1 MENIRELSFVSEKP
15 ITEVPYT
22 RYRLQLLGKI
32 DQNNVAGDVGTIAN
46 RLKRKHNCA
55 IVADIYNSAIFSP
68 KAIAPETKEYKVLG
82 EEQVNL
88 ADSRYQHSLFQV
100 CNFALLKAF
109 KRAPSVSRVD
119 YYRKRIYSQV
129 SNNGK
134 YEAQRYLTFD
144 LLQDHNQHLVLT
156 IDFGNEYRS
165 RQTIYEL
172 GTEKL
177 REGEKLIHSYDG
189 KSCEFIQ
196 VGEDTIDTRL
206 GKLGNKSVLQY
217 HVGKG
222 NLSSDQLKS
231 LNLSTPV
238 VKVRYKSK
246 GKKDFEAC
254 HMPQLLKKLYDRT
267 QIDQRFWEQQLLPI
281 HDKVKMAIKT
291 IAFLNKDNKFQING
305 ISVPFSLSLREPE
318 RLQWFLEGDN
328 KRNLD
333 FGEVTVEKPGQALYR
348 NPHLLD
354 KPKEIKCFVLYPKS
368 LEKEVLQYGVALK
381 QEFAKLKIDFKRK
394 DISYNPK
401 DSFEIKR
408 TCQELKNGEFVFAFV
423 PESEHEDYNRQVD
436 PYKTIKNELIKL
448 QLPSQMINYSTVK
461 QSKKSQ
467 GFISQNLIL
476 GINAKL
482 GYSSWR
488 LKEMPGNADA
498 FIGLDIG
505 RKNNRA
511 VGASAFVID
520 GRGEL
525 IGWSNIELSA
535 HLETFDSHALRNLLL
550 DLAVLYQQKY
560 DSPLKHLVIHRD
572 GEVRKPEREVFKE
585 LLPLLQK
592 EGLEQLD
599 VIEVIKSGTC
609 RAVAIQDGSYTNPEK
624 GYGWEHCPKEAIILT
639 TGKAQTKVSK
649 NSSPRPLRIRLIM
662 GDTDILTLAG
672 QVYWLSE
679 MQVGSTQTIRLPITT
694 YYADRA
700 AEYSLEGLLP
710 PGVHQDQ
717 RLWFL

>member
-22 RYRLQLLGKI
+22 RYRLQLLGEI
-32 DQNNVAGDVGTIAN
+32 DQNNLAKDVGKIAGK
-46 RLKRKHNCA
+46 LKWQHKCA
-55 IVADIYNSAIFSP
+55 ILADIYNSAIFSP
-68 KAIAPETKEYKVLG
+68 ISLPHETKEYRVM
-82 EEQVNL
+82 EEEPVNL
-88 ADSRYQHSLFQV
+88 AHSKYQRFLFQV
-100 CNFALLKAF
+100 CNLALFQAF
-109 KRAPSVSRVD
+109 NRARRVSRVD

-144 LLQDHNQHLVLT
+144 FLRDKNQHLVLT

-177 REGEKLIHSYDG
+177 REGERLIHTYDG

-206 GKLGNKSVLQY
+206 VELGNKSVLQY
-217 HVGKG
+217 HRKNG
-222 NLSSDQLKS
+222 NLPSGN

-246 GKKDFEAC
+246 GKKDFEAS

-267 QIDQRFWEQQLLPI
+267 EIDNKFWEQQLLPI

-291 IAFLNKDNKFQING
+291 IDFLNKDNKFQINS
-305 ISVPFSLSLREPE
+305 ISVPFSPSLRKPE
-318 RLQWFLEGDN
+318 RLQWFLQGDN
-328 KRNLD
+328 KQNLD
-333 FGEVTVEKPGQALYR
+333 FGQVTVEKPGQALWKGKI
-348 NPHLLD
+348 LE
-354 KPKEIKCFVLYPKS
+354 KPEEIKCFVLYPKS
-368 LEKEVLQYGVALK
+368 LEKEVRQYSPALK
-381 QEFAKLKIDFKRK
+381 REFARLEIDLKRK
-394 DISYNPK
+394 EIPYNPK
-401 DSFEIKR
+401 DPVEIKR
-408 TCQELKNGEFVFAFV
+408 ICQELKNGEFVFAFV
-423 PESEHEDYNRQVD
+423 PESEHPDYDRKVD

-448 QLPSQMINYSTVK
+448 QLPSQMMNHDTLK
-461 QSKKSQ
+461 QSTQSQ
-467 GFISQNLIL
+467 SFIRQNLIL

-525 IGWSNIELSA
+525 IGWSNTELSA
-535 HLETFDSHALRNLLL
+535 HLETFDSDALRNLLL
-550 DLAVLYQQKY
+550 DLALLYQQKY
-560 DSPLKHLVIHRD
+560 NSPLKHLVIHRD
-572 GEVRKPEREVFKE
+572 GDVTKPEREVFKE

-592 EGLEQLD
+592 EGLEKLD
-599 VIEVIKSGTC
+599 VVEVIKSGTC
-609 RAVAIQDGSYTNPEK
+609 RAVAINNGGYTNPEK

-639 TGKAQTKVSK
+639 TGKAETKVSK